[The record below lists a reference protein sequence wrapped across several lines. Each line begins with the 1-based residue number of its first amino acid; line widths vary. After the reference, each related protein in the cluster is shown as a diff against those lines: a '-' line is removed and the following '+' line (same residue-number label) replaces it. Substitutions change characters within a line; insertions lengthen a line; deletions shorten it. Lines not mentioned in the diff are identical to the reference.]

1 MNQNDALPII
11 CTKCNIPLEQIET
24 TLFYLDHT
32 FKNPLPRCPKCGQV
46 YISEDLVKGKV
57 SEVEMTLE
65 DK

>member
-1 MNQNDALPII
+1 MNSNDKTPII
-11 CTKCNIPLEQIET
+11 CSKCNVELEMIET
-24 TLFYLDHT
+24 VLYYLEHT
-32 FKNPLPRCPKCGQV
+32 FKNALPRCPKCGQV